1 MLFRAMVL
9 HPLLQPEEANQRVRV
24 FAMIETAEAI
34 RNIDSILEVP
44 GLDGIFVGKMNEV
57 TVQFEHSR
65 NTIKLVGQLQSKY
78 GPQCLSARHFYMFP

>member
-34 RNIDSILEVP
+34 RNIDSILNVP
-44 GLDGIFVGKMNEV
+44 GLAGIFVGKMTQV
-57 TVQFEHSR
+57 TL
-65 NTIKLVGQLQSKY
+65 NI
-78 GPQCLSARHFYMFP
+78 

>member
-1 MLFRAMVL
+1 MICTVSGVLLTVVLFRAMVL

-34 RNIDSILEVP
+34 RNIDSILDVP

-65 NTIKLVGQLQSKY
+65 NTIKLVG
-78 GPQCLSARHFYMFP
+78 

>member
-1 MLFRAMVL
+1 MICKVSGVLVNTVMLFRAMVL

-65 NTIKLVGQLQSKY
+65 NTIKLVG
-78 GPQCLSARHFYMFP
+78 

>member
-34 RNIDSILEVP
+34 RNIDSILDVP
-44 GLDGIFVGKMNEV
+44 GLDGIFVGKM
-57 TVQFEHSR
+57 
-65 NTIKLVGQLQSKY
+65 
-78 GPQCLSARHFYMFP
+78 

>member
-1 MLFRAMVL
+1 MLFRALVL

-34 RNIDSILEVP
+34 RNIDSILDVP
-44 GLDGIFVGKMNEV
+44 GLDGIFVGKMKQV

-65 NTIKLVGQLQSKY
+65 NTKKTCSAAQSKY
-78 GPQCLSARHFYMFP
+78 GPECLSTRHLNMFP

>member
-34 RNIDSILEVP
+34 RNIDSILNVP
-44 GLDGIFVGKMNEV
+44 GLDGIFVGKMTQV
-57 TVQFEHSR
+57 TL
-65 NTIKLVGQLQSKY
+65 NI
-78 GPQCLSARHFYMFP
+78 

>member
-1 MLFRAMVL
+1 MIMSRAMVL

-44 GLDGIFVGKMNEV
+44 GLDGIFVGNSV
-57 TVQFEHSR
+57 SWCTF
-65 NTIKLVGQLQSKY
+65 
-78 GPQCLSARHFYMFP
+78 